1 MYWIHAFFV
10 GSQLFMKPRTN
21 YTKSGEFNIA
31 YQVVGNGPVDI
42 IYIPGWVS
50 NIDMMWSEPRL
61 AAFLSRLSLFSRLI
75 LFDKRGTG
83 LSDRTD
89 EYSTMEE
96 RMEDIHA
103 VMNATHSEKAFL
115 FSHSEGGSVS
125 LLFSLN
131 YPEKTLGVMG
141 FGIFAKRRYSE
152 DYPWAPTDEEREVS
166 NKLIEE
172 NWAHGNLDE
181 LRDLVPSLA
190 HDSGFMDW
198 FASYLRSGASPK
210 AALLLHKQ
218 CTHIDVT
225 DILGSIQVPTLLLFR
240 KEDEEIKVDE
250 GRYIVERVPNSKLVE
265 FSGRDHLFWTGDTYP
280 VLAEMEEFVTG
291 IRPNRTQ
298 FQKNNPSGKKDGI
311 DLEKVMSEN
320 FLYNLKVEEFAKL
333 CGKSLS
339 AFKRDFKDIYNTSPS
354 RWIKTKRL
362 EHAKKLLIETNLN
375 INQICY
381 DCGFINT
388 SHFIKSFKKQ
398 YHRPP
403 LQFRSNTLN
412 T

>member
-1 MYWIHAFFV
+1 
-10 GSQLFMKPRTN
+10 MKPRTN

-31 YQVVGNGPVDI
+31 SQVVGNGPVDI

-298 FQKNNPSGKKDGI
+298 FQKNNPTGKKDGI

>member
-210 AALLLHKQ
+210 AALLWHKQ

-298 FQKNNPSGKKDGI
+298 FQKNNPTGKKDGI

>member
-1 MYWIHAFFV
+1 M
-10 GSQLFMKPRTN
+10 
-21 YTKSGEFNIA
+21 
-31 YQVVGNGPVDI
+31 
-42 IYIPGWVS
+42 
-50 NIDMMWSEPRL
+50 
-61 AAFLSRLSLFSRLI
+61 
-75 LFDKRGTG
+75 
-83 LSDRTD
+83 
-89 EYSTMEE
+89 
-96 RMEDIHA
+96 
-103 VMNATHSEKAFL
+103 
-115 FSHSEGGSVS
+115 
-125 LLFSLN
+125 
-131 YPEKTLGVMG
+131 
-141 FGIFAKRRYSE
+141 
-152 DYPWAPTDEEREVS
+152 
-166 NKLIEE
+166 
-172 NWAHGNLDE
+172 
-181 LRDLVPSLA
+181 
-190 HDSGFMDW
+190 
-198 FASYLRSGASPK
+198 
-210 AALLLHKQ
+210 
-218 CTHIDVT
+218 
-225 DILGSIQVPTLLLFR
+225 
-240 KEDEEIKVDE
+240 
-250 GRYIVERVPNSKLVE
+250 ERVPNSKLVE

-298 FQKNNPSGKKDGI
+298 FQKNNPTGKKDGI

>member
-1 MYWIHAFFV
+1 
-10 GSQLFMKPRTN
+10 MKPRTN

>member
-1 MYWIHAFFV
+1 LYWIHAFFV

-181 LRDLVPSLA
+181 LRGLVPSLA

-298 FQKNNPSGKKDGI
+298 FQKNNPTGKKDGI